1 MWTIKRK
8 GLTLS
13 ITPAEMADPRQN
25 EDNLGKMI
33 CFHRRYALGDKH
45 EYAEP
50 FDLQMFFE
58 NNKNKI
64 CCILP
69 LYLLDHSGLT
79 MSTTSFNDPWD
90 SGQIGF
96 IYCTNEDVK
105 KFGMDPEKDFDD
117 VKQTLIDEVKTY
129 DKWLTGYPQYFRFII
144 TDENDNIIENR
155 CFFEFTNLKDMLNEM
170 KKQTDENFGFLF
182 DKLYQQQSDMNL

>member
-1 MWTIKRK
+1 MWNIKRK

-50 FDLQMFFE
+50 FDLQMFLE

-69 LYLLDHSGLT
+69 LYLLDHSGLR

-90 SGQIGF
+90 SGQVGF
-96 IYCTNEDVK
+96 IYCTNDDVK
-105 KFGMDPEKDFDD
+105 NLGMDPENDYEN
-117 VKQTLIDEVKTY
+117 VKELLIEEVKEY
-129 DKWLTGYPQYFRFII
+129 DNWLNDYPPHYEYII

-155 CFFEFTNLKDMLNEM
+155 SFFKFTTFKEMLNEM
-170 KKQTDENFGFLF
+170 KKQTDEKFGFLF
-182 DKLYQQQSDMNL
+182 DRLYQQQSDMNL